1 MALTDLSRCSAAF
14 RDRGD
19 PLAGSAPVASRW
31 LLIEHP
37 GPWSKEPLDTPPL
50 TGSVGEKVGRTCASF
65 GGRVLLI
72 RRPGRRGSEEGDRSW
87 FAVDTVRGTWVHGLW
102 RTPEDL
108 VRAATALGVELSD
121 SDDDAESMVLV
132 CTHAI
137 RDACCA
143 VRGRPIATSLAR
155 RWPEEIW
162 ECTHLGGHRFAGTLL
177 SLPDGACY
185 GRLDPDMAAEVV
197 GRHRDGHAEAR
208 YLRGTTRWD
217 PAVQAAL
224 AAVLR
229 AHGPGPVEDAVPGAV
244 DTEGDT
250 TMVEV
255 FGRGALP
262 ERTKVRVVAEAL
274 PEVPLSC
281 GGGPKAHTAYRS
293 EIVTD

>member
-1 MALTDLSRCSAAF
+1 
-14 RDRGD
+14 
-19 PLAGSAPVASRW
+19 
-31 LLIEHP
+31 
-37 GPWSKEPLDTPPL
+37 
-50 TGSVGEKVGRTCASF
+50 
-65 GGRVLLI
+65 
-72 RRPGRRGSEEGDRSW
+72 
-87 FAVDTVRGTWVHGLW
+87 
-102 RTPEDL
+102 
-108 VRAATALGVELSD
+108 
-121 SDDDAESMVLV
+121 
-132 CTHAI
+132 
-137 RDACCA
+137 
-143 VRGRPIATSLAR
+143 
-155 RWPEEIW
+155 
-162 ECTHLGGHRFAGTLL
+162 
-177 SLPDGACY
+177 
-185 GRLDPDMAAEVV
+185 MAAEVV

-262 ERTKVRVVAEAL
+262 ERTRVRVVAEAL